1 VVPKDLIAY
10 FTTSA
15 QIAGSLIGL
24 LFVSISL
31 RYDAILG
38 RSAEFHSR
46 AMAGAAFTGLFN
58 VLTISIWALVP
69 GAGLGYPVVVSGVL
83 CLFHTLRLHRG
94 KLGAIDSSLGSFLLS
109 LTVYLAQIVEGIW
122 LIARPGEREIVFIL
136 AYTLF
141 GAMALSLRRAWMLLQ
156 PGHSNDKKPVP
167 AAPLAQ
173 PTQPSEL
180 TGHVR

>member
-1 VVPKDLIAY
+1 MVPKDLMVY

-24 LFVSISL
+24 LFVAISL

-58 VLTISIWALVP
+58 VLTISLWALVP
-69 GAGLGYPVVVSGVL
+69 GVGLGYPVTVSGVV
-83 CLFHTLRLHRG
+83 CLIHTLRLHMG

-109 LTVYLAQIVEGIW
+109 LAVYFAQINIRIW
-122 LIARPGEREIVFIL
+122 LIARPGQNEIVFIL

-141 GAMALSLRRAWMLLQ
+141 GAMALSLKRAWTLLQ
-156 PGHSNDKKPVP
+156 PARSSDNKPVP

-173 PTQPSEL
+173 PTKPSEL
-180 TGHVR
+180 TGNVR

>member
-1 VVPKDLIAY
+1 VVPKDLMVY

-24 LFVSISL
+24 LFVAISL

-58 VLTISIWALVP
+58 VLTISLWALVP
-69 GAGLGYPVVVSGVL
+69 GAGLGYPVTVSGVV
-83 CLFHTLRLHRG
+83 CLIHTLRLHVG

-109 LTVYLAQIVEGIW
+109 LAVYFAQTILGFW
-122 LIARPGEREIVFIL
+122 LIARPGQNEIVFIL

-141 GAMALSLRRAWMLLQ
+141 GAMALSLKRAWTLLQ
-156 PGHSNDKKPVP
+156 PARSDNKPVMATP
-167 AAPLAQ
+167 PSPPPQAA
-173 PTQPSEL
+173 EL
-180 TGHVR
+180 TGRAR